1 MIVRCGFSNLATLQ
15 FVFKKYEK
23 KAEHLVPVGHV

>member
-23 KAEHLVPVGHV
+23 SEHLVPVGHV